1 VIDAAS
7 AARFGAGPTEK
18 NVPRKKTN
26 PKNNGGFASGYE
38 SEIMTHNLKRGPLA
52 GPADAPAGPAR
63 PSATLVLVR
72 DGAAEMEVLLLRRGR
87 QLKAFAGAWV
97 FPGGAADPADGPTD
111 GWQSIPAAARQTAIR
126 ELREETGLAIQPES
140 LVPLSRWTAPVIMPR
155 RFDTWF
161 FLAAAPTDRVQVDRS
176 EIHDHRWLSPQAA
189 LEDHHAGRIALFPP
203 TWVTLHHLTRFR
215 RCEAALAAAGAQAP
229 FHYAPRV
236 VQQGSDSCFLYGGDQ
251 AYATLRID
259 QAGPRHR
266 LWVRQDGWQYE
277 RFGGDGMF
285 PKTPSAA

>member
-1 VIDAAS
+1 
-7 AARFGAGPTEK
+7 
-18 NVPRKKTN
+18 
-26 PKNNGGFASGYE
+26 
-38 SEIMTHNLKRGPLA
+38 MTHNLKRGPL
-52 GPADAPAGPAR
+52 PAAADVAAAPAR

-97 FPGGAADPADGPTD
+97 FPGGATDPADGPTD
-111 GWQSIPAAARQTAIR
+111 GWESIPAVARHTAVR
-126 ELREETGLAIQPES
+126 ELREETGLTIQPEA
-140 LVPLSRWTAPVIMPR
+140 LVPLSRWTAPVVMPR

-189 LEDHHAGRIALFPP
+189 LEDHHVGRIALFPP
-203 TWVTLHHLTRFR
+203 TWVTLHHLTRFS
-215 RCEAALAAAGAQAP
+215 RCTAALAAAGAQTP

-236 VQQGSDSCFLYGGDQ
+236 VKQGPDSCFLYGGDQ
-251 AYATLRID
+251 AYATLHID

-266 LWVRQDGWQYE
+266 LWVRQDAWQYE
-277 RFGGDGMF
+277 CCADAGRFSR
-285 PKTPSAA
+285 TPPVT